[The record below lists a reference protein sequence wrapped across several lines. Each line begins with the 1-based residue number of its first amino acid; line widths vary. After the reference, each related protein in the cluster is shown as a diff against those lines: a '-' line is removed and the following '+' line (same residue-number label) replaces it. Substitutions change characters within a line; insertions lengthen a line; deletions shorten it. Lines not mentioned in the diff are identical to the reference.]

1 MEKNR
6 LDKKIK
12 ETLENRRICPSRG
25 AWNRIEEQ
33 LGSELPSPNKTYWR
47 FGIAAGFI
55 GILFVSVLLMNR
67 NEEPGSVNIE
77 LVETDSQPAEEK
89 RTGEEWIDPPESE
102 KWAVLSDPGLGAE
115 TIPENRTAEGKLTEK
130 QIVRS
135 PKTFEESPVNRSIPH
150 DKVDIM
156 VARVVS
162 QVASL
167 EDSGAMVEDEVID
180 SLLRSAQEQLIQER
194 AASASPK
201 VDAMA
206 LLSEVEGDLNR
217 SFRDQLFD
225 KLKEGYLKVRTAVAY
240 RNQ

>member
-12 ETLENRRICPSRG
+12 ETLENRRINPSQG

-33 LGSELPSPNKTYWR
+33 LNSGLPSPNKTYWR

-55 GILFVSVLLMNR
+55 GILFVSVLLTNR
-67 NEEPGSVNIE
+67 DEEPGSTNIQ
-77 LVETDSQPAEEK
+77 LVETDTQPVEEK
-89 RTGEEWIDPPESE
+89 QNKEVRIDPPESE
-102 KWAVLSDPGLGAE
+102 KWAVLSDPGLGAK

-135 PKTFEESPVNRSIPH
+135 PETFEESPVSRSIPH
-150 DKVDIM
+150 EKVDIM

-180 SLLRSAQEQLIQER
+180 SLLRSAQEQLLQER

-225 KLKEGYLKVRTAVAY
+225 KLKEGYLKVRTAVVY